1 MELRS
6 GRYTGRLLLWS
17 TAALSLGADQTTKWW
32 VQQNMRLFETRPLGD
47 VFPLNQLAITYTYNT
62 GAAFGILANYGQFFV
77 AVAVIV
83 VLGIIF
89 YHRRLPQEERW
100 LFVSFGL
107 QLGGALGNLVDRLRL
122 GHVVDFIHVGSFPIF
137 NLADV
142 SIVTGTLMLAWY
154 LWREEEPGAG
164 GREEPDVLPPSRLAG
179 PQEAVESAAYE
190 E

>member
-1 MELRS
+1 M
-6 GRYTGRLLLWS
+6 GRVLLWS
-17 TAALSLGADQTTKWW
+17 AAALSLGADQATKWW
-32 VQQNMRLFETRPLGD
+32 IQQNMRLFESRPLGD

-62 GAAFGILANYGQFFV
+62 GAAFGILANYGQLFV

-89 YHRRLPQEERW
+89 YQHRLPQEQRW
-100 LFVSFGL
+100 LFVSFGF

-122 GHVVDFIHVGSFPIF
+122 GHVVDFIHIWNLPIF

-154 LWREEEPGAG
+154 LWHEEDPGSG
-164 GREEPDVLPPSRLAG
+164 GHPEKRSPSTSRPHRPHG
-179 PQEAVESAAYE
+179 VVERPAVYE